1 MKPIRKFFRERRGMD
16 YGSADFG
23 CVGGAFGAFVGS
35 GAGLCSFATVDS
47 AYLTREPW
55 QNVPVTEFRAMVL
68 WAITKSMPTRTIIVC
83 ILR

>member
-1 MKPIRKFFRERRGMD
+1 MGRRILAVLAALLALLWAAVPA
-16 YGSADFG
+16 YAASPA
-23 CVGGAFGAFVGS
+23 
-35 GAGLCSFATVDS
+35 VDS

-55 QNVPVTEFRAMVL
+55 QNVPVTEFRAMVR

>member
-1 MKPIRKFFRERRGMD
+1 MGRRILAVLAALLALLWAAVPA
-16 YGSADFG
+16 YAASP
-23 CVGGAFGAFVGS
+23 
-35 GAGLCSFATVDS
+35 TVDS

-55 QNVPVTEFRAMVL
+55 QNVPVQNSGRMVR